1 MNVNNCP
8 IFMHKTYRPDID
20 GLRAVAI
27 LSVVMFHASPN
38 SMPGG
43 FIGVDIFFVIS
54 GYLISKVLFEAFSQ
68 ESFSLTDFYIRRI
81 RRIFPALITVLM
93 FVYVAGWVVLL
104 ADEYRQLGKHI
115 AAGAGFVS
123 NLALWSEAGYFDNT
137 AESKPLLHLCV
148 KSRLIVNALFEQFGF
163 FLLPFLQR
171 LNRRKMVERTLWNQL
186 VVSFH
191 IALKR
196 CLQLSC

>member
-1 MNVNNCP
+1 MNQLSRHAL
-8 IFMHKTYRPDID
+8 F
-20 GLRAVAI
+20 GLVALVGAFALGTVALHRGESINALWIVVAAV
-27 LSVVMFHASPN
+27 SV
-38 SMPGG
+38 
-43 FIGVDIFFVIS
+43 
-54 GYLISKVLFEAFSQ
+54 YLIAYRYYGLFIA
-68 ESFSLTDFYIRRI
+68 R
-81 RRIFPALITVLM
+81 TVMKL
-93 FVYVAGWVVLL
+93 
-104 ADEYRQLGKHI
+104 D
-115 AAGAGFVS
+115 
-123 NLALWSEAGYFDNT
+123 
-137 AESKPLLHLCV
+137 V